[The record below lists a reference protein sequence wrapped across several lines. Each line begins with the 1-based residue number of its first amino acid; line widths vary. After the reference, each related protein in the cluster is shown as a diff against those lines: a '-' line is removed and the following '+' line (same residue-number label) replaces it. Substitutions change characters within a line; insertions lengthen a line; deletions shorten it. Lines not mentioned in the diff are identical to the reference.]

1 MKEDLGVIMSKNTE
15 SHLNVGRNEYVTS
28 ASLLTFHD
36 DKIEESDKQGIV
48 TNIKFEAIVTSIK
61 KTSLVSAWLIFE

>member
-15 SHLNVGRNEYVTS
+15 SHLNVGSNEYVTS

-36 DKIEESDKQGIV
+36 DKIEEYDKQDIV
-48 TNIKFEAIVTSIK
+48 TNIKFEDIVTSIK
-61 KTSLVSAWLIFE
+61 KHFFRQRMVDF